1 MNDFFDFITG
11 GFFNYIGA
19 LVRLPFSK
27 KKYSEL
33 VEETQSNNIGM
44 LVTVILFFG
53 VFVYIKL
60 SIRNSIG

>member
-1 MNDFFDFITG
+1 MKDFFDFITG

-33 VEETQSNNIGM
+33 VEETLSNNVGM
-44 LVTVILFFG
+44 FVTAIITLG
-53 VFVYIKL
+53 VFVFIKISL
-60 SIRNSIG
+60 NNING